1 MNSIYFYEQ
10 KDIDELIKEAPCTIL
25 IDHKYSDKYN
35 DYKPLR
41 NINTLE
47 GRDLHFRNVNTITIN
62 NCDFNKDENIEI
74 HNHVSCLKMTDTTI
88 ESSLRLI
95 IDEEMK
101 HIEFKNCFIDNLR
114 IFNCHNIDD
123 IILKNTIINNI
134 TIKRSTIDRGLLYNH
149 NSVINNLKMDRSYI
163 NNIYKKRYNDELS
176 YIIKTASDAIIDN
189 INLID
194 FVKGNIEIKESC
206 IIEYEEDNIYSYSII
221 RDEGAL
227 SDKAN
232 NMQTID
238 VIQVNAASIM
248 PEQAEPPIVPIPI
261 YDMTYESTLC
271 IDDDNDDGVEG
282 NE

>member
-1 MNSIYFYEQ
+1 MDSIYFYEQ

-25 IDHKYSDKYN
+25 IDHKYNDKYN

-47 GRDLHFRNVNTITIN
+47 GRDLHFRNVNTVTIN

-74 HNHVSCLKMTDTTI
+74 HNNVNCLKMTDTTI
-88 ESSLRLI
+88 ESSLRLM

-101 HIEFKNCFIDNLR
+101 HIELKNCFIDNLR

-163 NNIYKKRYNDELS
+163 NNIYKKKYNDELS

-206 IIEYEEDNIYSYSII
+206 IIEDEEDKIYSYSII

-227 SDKAN
+227 FNKAN
-232 NMQTID
+232 ND
-238 VIQVNAASIM
+238 VVQVNATSIM
-248 PEQAEPPIVPIPI
+248 PEQAEPPIVSIPI

>member
-1 MNSIYFYEQ
+1 MDSIYFYEQ
-10 KDIDELIKEAPCTIL
+10 KDIDELIKETPCTIL
-25 IDHKYSDKYN
+25 IDHKYNEKYN

-41 NINTLE
+41 NINSLE
-47 GRDLHFRNVNTITIN
+47 GRDLYFRNVNTISIN

-74 HNHVSCLKMTDTTI
+74 HNNVSCLKMTDTTI

-134 TIKRSTIDRGLLYNH
+134 TIKRSTIDRGILYNH

-206 IIEYEEDNIYSYSII
+206 IIEDEGDKIYSYSII

-227 SDKAN
+227 LDKAN
-232 NMQTID
+232 ND
-238 VIQVNAASIM
+238 VVRVNATSIM
-248 PEQAEPPIVPIPI
+248 PEQAEPPIVSIPI